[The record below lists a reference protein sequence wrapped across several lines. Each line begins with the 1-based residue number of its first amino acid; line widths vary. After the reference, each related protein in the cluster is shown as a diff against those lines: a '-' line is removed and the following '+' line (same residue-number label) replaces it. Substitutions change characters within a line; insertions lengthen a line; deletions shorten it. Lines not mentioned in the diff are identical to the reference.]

1 MSEYMLHIL
10 GATRMG
16 NSSAIVGD
24 RAALHSLR
32 AALDEALRTGS
43 GGTTLHTSD
52 GEPHLVSVVL
62 ADDMYPVYTTYAGE
76 TNPSRS
82 RRETVSISKLPNYAA
97 AIAKATE
104 MQATLP

>member
-1 MSEYMLHIL
+1 M
-10 GATRMG
+10 
-16 NSSAIVGD
+16 
-24 RAALHSLR
+24 
-32 AALDEALRTGS
+32 
-43 GGTTLHTSD
+43 HTSD

-76 TNPSRS
+76 INPSRS